1 MNLMEGQ
8 LVRISS
14 EIENLLGG
22 REDQAPKLGMV
33 GAVDSKLE
41 FHWVYGVTAYE
52 IIFNSEYEPISWWV
66 PVIHLEKWEFI
77 K

>member
-8 LVRISS
+8 LVMISS
-14 EIENLLGG
+14 EIESLLGG
-22 REDQAPKLGMV
+22 PKYLAPKLGMV

-41 FHWVYGVTAYE
+41 VYQGGIASYR
-52 IIFNSEYEPISWWV
+52 IIFNRKYEPLTWWV